1 MPYSG
6 NNLKDLSLFL
16 LLFSVVAMTV
26 LSSYSNNK
34 VGGEHNFNARA
45 QVMENP
51 QQQPLSSLTTPPQT
65 GTMPAIKITSHSNGQ
80 QVKAGPLTISGT
92 SSDTTSTN
100 CEVYADWND
109 NMPFGK
115 AVAAGPGGPD
125 DYSKW
130 VFTYSSGYHM
140 IQNGTNNLTSKISC
154 VDGPTSLAKWYSIN
168 LIGVDGLPS
177 TDSTINQAITAGLA
191 PTSPSPPVLPLPTP
205 SQVVGELNEE
215 DDESNENDD
224 SDSDDNN
231 EGNEEDNNEEDENSS
246 GSEDEDSGDSRDEE
260 NGGAGDNGGDDD
272 DGDNAGDGGDGADGA
287 DGSDGGN
294 GGGGEVDIPSLF
306 N

>member
-1 MPYSG
+1 
-6 NNLKDLSLFL
+6 
-16 LLFSVVAMTV
+16 
-26 LSSYSNNK
+26 
-34 VGGEHNFNARA
+34 
-45 QVMENP
+45 
-51 QQQPLSSLTTPPQT
+51 
-65 GTMPAIKITSHSNGQ
+65 
-80 QVKAGPLTISGT
+80 
-92 SSDTTSTN
+92 
-100 CEVYADWND
+100 
-109 NMPFGK
+109 
-115 AVAAGPGGPD
+115 
-125 DYSKW
+125 
-130 VFTYSSGYHM
+130 M

-177 TDSTINQAITAGLA
+177 PDSTINQAITAGLA

-260 NGGAGDNGGDDD
+260 NGGAGDDGGDDD

>member
-1 MPYSG
+1 
-6 NNLKDLSLFL
+6 
-16 LLFSVVAMTV
+16 MTV

-115 AVAAGPGGPD
+115 AVAAGP
-125 DYSKW
+125 
-130 VFTYSSGYHM
+130 
-140 IQNGTNNLTSKISC
+140 
-154 VDGPTSLAKWYSIN
+154 
-168 LIGVDGLPS
+168 
-177 TDSTINQAITAGLA
+177 
-191 PTSPSPPVLPLPTP
+191 
-205 SQVVGELNEE
+205 
-215 DDESNENDD
+215 
-224 SDSDDNN
+224 
-231 EGNEEDNNEEDENSS
+231 
-246 GSEDEDSGDSRDEE
+246 
-260 NGGAGDNGGDDD
+260 
-272 DGDNAGDGGDGADGA
+272 
-287 DGSDGGN
+287 
-294 GGGGEVDIPSLF
+294 
-306 N
+306 